1 MMMSVSK
8 ALHWQVLQGMVK
20 LMSFYTED
28 AYEEQLHEKC
38 KLTQDEFGKYG
49 VEEFAVYKSEPN
61 HFRMRA
67 EFRVWHDGDELDY
80 VMFNQETKERY
91 SIEQLPIASEL
102 INELMPKIIG
112 AVKSNRILR
121 TKLFQVDY
129 LSSLSDEV
137 VVSLLYH
144 KSLCD
149 DWEESVREM
158 KKQFEKQGYRIDFI
172 GRARKQKRVIDR
184 EFVVEKLNVL
194 GRELVYKQV
203 ENSFTQPNAKVAQG
217 MLAWALDTTRESKG
231 DLLELYCGNGNF
243 SIALAQNFKNVLAT
257 ELAKPSVAAAQ
268 WNITENKVTNLKIA
282 RLSAEEF
289 TEAMEGTREFK
300 RLQQQEINLKEY
312 TFSTVLVDPPR
323 AGLDDDTLQM
333 IANYE
338 TILYISCNPDSLRDN
353 LEELTKTHE
362 LVDMA
367 MFDQFP
373 YTHHRELGV
382 LLKRIKS

>member
-257 ELAKPSVAAAQ
+257 E
-268 WNITENKVTNLKIA
+268 
-282 RLSAEEF
+282 
-289 TEAMEGTREFK
+289 EAMEGTREFK